1 MKNHV
6 EMFKAL
12 GDKTRLRIMRLLI
25 DSGTEICGCEFVDS
39 LEESQYNISRHIKVL
54 KHAGLIKERKE
65 GRWVYYSVT
74 DRNNSFKKTL
84 YKLIGF
90 IPEDIVKN
98 DHKRF
103 KKRLNIRVKG
113 KCLLGIQSKRFSKT
127 K

>member
-6 EMFKAL
+6 EIFKTL
-12 GDKTRLRIMRLLI
+12 GDKTRLRIMCLLI
-25 DSGTEICGCEFVDS
+25 NSGTEICGCEFVDS

-54 KHAGLIKERKE
+54 KYAGLIKERKE
-65 GRWVYYSVT
+65 GRWVYYFID
-74 DRNNSFKKTL
+74 DRQDSFKKTL
-84 YKLIGF
+84 YKLIGC

-98 DHKRF
+98 DQKRF

-127 K
+127 

>member
-1 MKNHV
+1 MENHV

-12 GDKTRLRIMRLLI
+12 SDKTRIRIMRLLI

-39 LEESQYNISRHIKVL
+39 LEESQYNISRHMKVL

-74 DRNNSFKKTL
+74 DRKDSFKKML
-84 YKLIGF
+84 YKLIGC

-98 DHKRF
+98 DQKRF
-103 KKRLNIRVKG
+103 KKRLDIRVKG
-113 KCLLGIQSKRFSKT
+113 KCLLGIQNKRFAKT
-127 K
+127 Q